1 MHKQAINLLK
11 NLDRHIL
18 ITGATGTGKS
28 TLLAEVRI
36 DDSDSKYYHFPELN
50 AGTQYVELCEEN
62 FDHFDFLDVPEKTLI
77 LDGVH
82 VSEDLNN
89 SRVVQFIKT
98 ARKHGKRLIVVTFPS
113 DGERIKPLFGA
124 VITLSGGV
132 NSERTCDVEVL
143 S

>member
-1 MHKQAINLLK
+1 MYKQAINLLK

-18 ITGATGTGKS
+18 VTGATGTGKS

-36 DDSDSKYYHFPELN
+36 DNSDSKYYHFPEIN
-50 AGTQYVELCEEN
+50 SGKEHWELCDEN
-62 FDHFDFLDVPEKTLI
+62 FYDFDFLTVPEKTLI

-82 VSEDLNN
+82 IPDDLNE
-89 SRVVQFIKT
+89 SKVVRFIKT
-98 ARKHGKRLIVVTFPS
+98 ARKYGKRLIIVTFPS
-113 DGERIKPLFGA
+113 EGERIKSLFGA

-132 NSERTCDVEVL
+132 NSERTCEVEIL

>member
-1 MHKQAINLLK
+1 MYKQAVNLLK

-36 DDSDSKYYHFPELN
+36 DDGDSKYYHFPEIN
-50 AGTQYVELCEEN
+50 SGKQHWELCDEN
-62 FDHFDFLDVPEKTLI
+62 FDDFDFLAAPEKTLI

-82 VSEDLNN
+82 IPEDLNE
-89 SRVVQFIKT
+89 SKVVRFIKT

-113 DGERIKPLFGA
+113 EGERLKSLFGA

-132 NSERTCDVEVL
+132 NCERTCEVEIL

>member
-1 MHKQAINLLK
+1 MYKQAINLLK

-18 ITGATGTGKS
+18 TTGATGTGKS
-28 TLLAEVRI
+28 TLLTELRI
-36 DDSDSKYYHFPELN
+36 DDNDSKYYHFPEIN
-50 AGTQYVELCEEN
+50 SGKQNWALCDEN
-62 FDHFDFLDVPEKTLI
+62 FNDFDFLAVPEKTLI

-82 VSEDLNN
+82 IPENLND
-89 SRVVQFIKT
+89 SKVVQFIKT

-113 DGERIKPLFGA
+113 EGDRIKSLFGA

-132 NSERTCDVEVL
+132 NSERACEVEIL